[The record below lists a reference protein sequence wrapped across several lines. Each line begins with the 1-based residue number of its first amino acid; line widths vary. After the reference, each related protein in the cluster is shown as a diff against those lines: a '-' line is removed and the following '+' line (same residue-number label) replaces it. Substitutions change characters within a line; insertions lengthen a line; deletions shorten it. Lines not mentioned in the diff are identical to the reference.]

1 MLELIFGA
9 SLIVQLVLL
18 ALIAASIASWAVIV
32 YKARELG
39 AAEADTESFIEAYV
53 ERPIE
58 AVYDAAKKHTASPL
72 SIIFASGY
80 RQLAQIE
87 KLQGQSGEISTHQV
101 EAVVQRL
108 VWVQT
113 EERHRLERGLSFLAT
128 VGSSAPF
135 VGLFGTVVG
144 IMNAFTDIGASGTA
158 SLAVVAP
165 GIAEALVATAVG
177 LFAAI
182 PAVVAYNY
190 EGARLNRLLERLEDF
205 RIEYSDSLR
214 RAIAQMT

>member
-1 MLELIFGA
+1 MFQLITGA

-18 ALIAASIASWAVIV
+18 VLVMASVASWAVIIF
-32 YKARELG
+32 KARELG
-39 AAEADTESFIEAYV
+39 AAETATEAFIGAYV
-53 ERPIE
+53 ERPLD
-58 AVYDAAKKHTASPL
+58 AVYDAARACTASPL
-72 SIIFASGY
+72 AVIFASGY

-87 KLQGQSGEISTHQV
+87 KQSQAGEISTHQV

-113 EERHRLERGLSFLAT
+113 DERHRLERGLSFLAT

-144 IMNAFTDIGASGTA
+144 IMNAFSDIGAAGSA

-165 GIAEALVATAVG
+165 GIAEALVATGVG

-182 PAVVAYNY
+182 PAVIAYNY
-190 EGARLNRLLERLEDF
+190 QGARLNRLLERLEDF
-205 RIEYSDSLR
+205 RVEYSDSLR
-214 RAIAQMT
+214 RAISQMV